1 LRQKLHS
8 NLGGLNLRE
17 KRRDMYLREEHEN
30 MKMRRIKEDSEMH
43 GTDVKCCTKKMSRSC
58 RKGGTI

>member
-1 LRQKLHS
+1 
-8 NLGGLNLRE
+8 
-17 KRRDMYLREEHEN
+17 MYLREEEYEN
-30 MKMRRIKEDSEMH
+30 MKMRRIKEEDSEMH